1 MILRVWRDYGGGYR
15 ARKMCPTRLVKSCGC
30 ETSALS
36 EQPEL
41 DTLSAVGRLLGGRRE
56 LR

>member
-1 MILRVWRDYGGGYR
+1 MILRVWRVYGGGYR

-41 DTLSAVGRLLGGRRE
+41 SAVGRLLGGRRE
-56 LR
+56 IR